1 MKRAYNFSPG
11 PAVLPVEVL
20 EETAQA
26 VLDFNNLGISI
37 MEVSHRSKDFDELI
51 KETQQLTLKVMGLN
65 SDEYSVLFLGSGASL
80 QFLMVPMN
88 FLRNQADYVN
98 TGAWSKKAIK
108 EAQWVGKTNVVAS
121 SEDVN
126 FTYIPKNIKFTSD
139 ADYVH
144 ITTNNTIYGT
154 QWKEIPETG
163 NIPLVADM
171 SSDFLG
177 IPRDFSKFN
186 LIYAGAQ
193 KNVGPAG
200 VTIVV
205 IKKKWCEEKGNPN
218 APTMLNYGIH
228 IKNDSL
234 FNTPPCIN
242 IFVVNRTLKWIIKQG
257 GIEKIYET
265 NLKKAN
271 LLYDFFDANAEFWQT
286 PVKNKEDR
294 SIMNVVVNL
303 PTPEL
308 ETKFVDEAK
317 KRNMTNLK
325 GHRSVGGIRVSI
337 YNACPLQWVEDLV
350 RFMEEFTKEHK
361 NQA

>member
-1 MKRAYNFSPG
+1 MKRAYNFAPG

-20 EETAQA
+20 EETSKA

-37 MEVSHRSKDFDELI
+37 MEISHRSKDFDALI
-51 KETQQLTLKVMGLN
+51 KETQSLVLQIMGL
-65 SDEYSVLFLGSGASL
+65 SQEDYSVLLLGGGASL

-88 FLRNQADYVN
+88 FLRNEADYVN

-121 SEDVN
+121 SEEAK
-126 FTYIPKNIKFTSD
+126 FTFIPKGIKFTPE

-154 QWKEIPETG
+154 EWKEIPDTG
-163 NIPLVADM
+163 GIPLVADM

-177 IPRDFSKFN
+177 IPRNFSKFS

-205 IKKKWCEEKGNPN
+205 INKKWLEEKGNPN
-218 APTMLNYGIH
+218 APTMLNYSTH
-228 IKNDSL
+228 VKNDSL
-234 FNTPPCIN
+234 FNTPPCVN
-242 IFVVNRTLKWIIKQG
+242 IFVVNRTLKWITKQG
-257 GIEKIYET
+257 GVEAVYQQ

-271 LLYDFFDANAEFWQT
+271 LLYDFFDANSDFWIT

-308 ETKFVDEAK
+308 EAKFIEEAK
-317 KRNMTNLK
+317 AKHNMTNLK

-350 RFMEEFTKEHK
+350 KFMEVFTKENK
-361 NQA
+361 